1 MFKIYH
7 GDQASAVNVDDYYI
21 KESSSGLDE
30 LVFEIPITDENYPY
44 ILEEAPVVEQ
54 QKYIIKAVD
63 ADEETAKVKCQLD
76 IDEWLSDM
84 YIGFTNGSDTL
95 YNTVQK
101 VLPGGWR
108 LIDDAHLNT
117 RMTIELEAGNSYD
130 VLTSCASAYGV
141 KFRFDNVNRTLTLCI
156 PENNQPMGVFVT
168 RQLNMTE
175 LNYKGKSTD
184 FATRMY
190 AYGKDGMTFET
201 LNDGKPYV
209 DDHRYSDK
217 IVSVYWKDDRYT
229 DPQSLLDAAK
239 LNLAALAVPS
249 RSYSCSVADLA
260 QTNPELYSFQDFSL
274 FNVVTL
280 IDDVKGTRINH
291 VVAEYTRYPHYPEN
305 NEVTLSTVTPSIQDS
320 VKSIQAQIEKP
331 NSQFRQIMQA
341 AVNTATEIITGNLGG
356 HYIVTNGADGHPN
369 GWAILDT
376 DSIETCQKV
385 WRFTAGGL
393 GHSSNGWNGPYEDV
407 AITMDGQIN
416 ASMITV
422 GILSANLIQSGI
434 LQSLDGDVQFD
445 LENGIIRCKNGQR
458 EAVFSNG
465 SIQFSQGDRI
475 TIELTSTASGGETDG
490 SITIAHTNPDG
501 SQDNNTVLSGTLVE
515 SNQISAYDSF
525 YFNGHNAAWQY
536 ENGKYYLVGV

>member
-1 MFKIYH
+1 MFKVYH

-21 KESSSGLDE
+21 RELSSGLDE
-30 LVFEIPITDENYPY
+30 LIFEIPITDENYQY
-44 ILEEAPVVEQ
+44 MLEEAPIVEE
-54 QKYIIKAVD
+54 QKYVIKSID
-63 ADEETAKVKCQLD
+63 ADDEKAKVKCQID
-76 IDEWLSDM
+76 IDEWQINM
-84 YIGFTNGSDTL
+84 YVGFTNNSDTV
-95 YNTVQK
+95 YNTIQQ
-101 VLPGGWR
+101 VLPGGWS
-108 LIDDAHLNT
+108 LIDKAYLNT
-117 RMTIELEAGNSYD
+117 KMTIEMDAGTAFD
-130 VLTSCASAYGV
+130 VLNSCASSYGI
-141 KFRFDNVNRTLTLCI
+141 KFRLDNVARTVTILI

-168 RQLNMTE
+168 RQLNLTE

-217 IVSVYWKDDRYT
+217 IVSVYWKDERYT

-239 LNLAALAVPS
+239 LNLASLAVPS

-305 NEVTLSTVTPSIQDS
+305 NEVTLSTATPSIQDS

-445 LENGIIRCKNGQR
+445 LENGIIRCKSGQR

-490 SITIAHTNPDG
+490 TITIAHTNSDG

-525 YFNGHNAAWQY
+525 YFDGRSAAWQY

>member
-101 VLPGGWR
+101 VLPGGWSI
-108 LIDDAHLNT
+108 LDDAHLNT
-117 RMTIELEAGNSYD
+117 RMTIELEAGTAYD

-168 RQLNMTE
+168 RQLNLTE

-217 IVSVYWKDDRYT
+217 IVSVYWKDERYT

-305 NEVTLSTVTPSIQDS
+305 NEVTLSTITPSIQDS

-445 LENGIIRCKNGQR
+445 LENGIIRCKSGQR

-465 SIQFSQGDRI
+465 SIQFSYGDRLI
-475 TIELTSTASGGETDG
+475 MELMA
-490 SITIAHTNPDG
+490 
-501 SQDNNTVLSGTLVE
+501 
-515 SNQISAYDSF
+515 F
-525 YFNGHNAAWQY
+525 
-536 ENGKYYLVGV
+536 

>member
-1 MFKIYH
+1 MFKVYH

-21 KESSSGLDE
+21 RELSSGLDE
-30 LVFEIPITDENYPY
+30 LIFEIPITDENYQY
-44 ILEEAPVVEQ
+44 MLEEAPIVEE
-54 QKYIIKAVD
+54 QKYVIKSID
-63 ADEETAKVKCQLD
+63 ADDEKAKVKCQID
-76 IDEWLSDM
+76 IDEWQINM
-84 YIGFTNGSDTL
+84 YVGFTNNSDTV
-95 YNTVQK
+95 YNTIQQ
-101 VLPGGWR
+101 VLPGGWS
-108 LIDDAHLNT
+108 LIDKAYLNT
-117 RMTIELEAGNSYD
+117 KMTIEMDAGTAFD
-130 VLTSCASAYGV
+130 VLNSCASSYGI
-141 KFRFDNVNRTLTLCI
+141 KFRLDNVARTVTILI

-168 RQLNMTE
+168 RQLNLTE

-217 IVSVYWKDDRYT
+217 IVSVYWKDERYT

-445 LENGIIRCKNGQR
+445 LENGIIRCKSGQR

-490 SITIAHTNPDG
+490 TITIAHTNSDG

-525 YFNGHNAAWQY
+525 YFDGRSAAWQY

>member
-1 MFKIYH
+1 MFKVYH

-21 KESSSGLDE
+21 RELSSGLDE
-30 LVFEIPITDENYPY
+30 LIFEIPITDENYQY
-44 ILEEAPVVEQ
+44 MLEEAPIVEE
-54 QKYIIKAVD
+54 QKYVIKSID
-63 ADEETAKVKCQLD
+63 ADDEKAKVKCQID
-76 IDEWLSDM
+76 IDEWQINM
-84 YIGFTNGSDTL
+84 YVGFTNNSDTV
-95 YNTVQK
+95 YNTIQQ
-101 VLPGGWR
+101 VLPGGWS
-108 LIDDAHLNT
+108 LIDKAYLNT
-117 RMTIELEAGNSYD
+117 KMTIEMDAGTAFD
-130 VLTSCASAYGV
+130 VLNSCASSYGI
-141 KFRFDNVNRTLTLCI
+141 KFRLDNVARTVTILI
-156 PENNQPMGVFVT
+156 PENNPPIGAFVT
-168 RQLNMTE
+168 RELNMTE
-175 LNYKGKSTD
+175 LNYKGKSTN

-190 AYGKDGMTFET
+190 AYGKDGMTFESI
-201 LNDGKPYV
+201 NNGKPYV
-209 DDHRYSDK
+209 DNNTYSDK
-217 IVSVYWKDDRYT
+217 IVSVYWKDERYT
-229 DPQSLLDAAK
+229 DPESLLEAAN
-239 LNLAALAVPS
+239 LNLAKMAVPE
-249 RSYSCSVADLA
+249 RSYSCSVVDLA
-260 QTNPELYSFQDFSL
+260 KTNPELYSFQDLSL
-274 FNVVTL
+274 FKVVTL

-445 LENGIIRCKNGQR
+445 LENGIIRCKSGQR

-490 SITIAHTNPDG
+490 TITIAHTNSDG

-525 YFNGHNAAWQY
+525 YFDGRSAAWQY